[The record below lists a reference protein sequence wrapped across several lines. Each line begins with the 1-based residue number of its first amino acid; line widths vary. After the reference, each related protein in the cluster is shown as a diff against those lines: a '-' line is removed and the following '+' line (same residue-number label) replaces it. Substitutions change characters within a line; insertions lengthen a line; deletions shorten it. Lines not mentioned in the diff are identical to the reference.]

1 MKLLMPRLIHAAMI
15 PLLLLLAIGGSA
27 VATLTAGHGW
37 AMFTAALAPA
47 LLVIAAAGAYYR
59 FFVLHP
65 ARVLT
70 RALTQTGDNTP
81 IDLTQRLDGERPGP
95 LQPAMRATNTLKLAC
110 DGAVADIAASASRL
124 VPISKELADSY
135 GFHAQRAGMQKLYSQ
150 TVAST
155 VDKMQNASGIVH
167 DQVDATKQA
176 ITDAQTR
183 VESCQAAFRDT
194 AESMDSLAGQ
204 IDAASAKVGQLA
216 SRSTDI
222 GRIIEVINEI
232 ANQTNLL
239 ALNAAIE
246 AARAGE
252 HGRGF
257 AVVADEVRNLAE
269 RTQQST
275 LEVKDVIGT
284 IQTETAETV
293 ETMREGRSLADRT
306 QQLAMTSEEELA
318 AIERKVG
325 EISGIAAEILQAMEQ
340 QKVTAAES
348 QSAVEAL
355 VNLDTFAPDE
365 GQATTVSAEDLGK
378 LSESLRNKLTR
389 FIVTQNGWDVSLRSA
404 KPTATAPPVDQATSA
419 ASDDVTL
426 F

>member
-1 MKLLMPRLIHAAMI
+1 
-15 PLLLLLAIGGSA
+15 
-27 VATLTAGHGW
+27 
-37 AMFTAALAPA
+37 
-47 LLVIAAAGAYYR
+47 
-59 FFVLHP
+59 
-65 ARVLT
+65 
-70 RALTQTGDNTP
+70 
-81 IDLTQRLDGERPGP
+81 
-95 LQPAMRATNTLKLAC
+95 
-110 DGAVADIAASASRL
+110 
-124 VPISKELADSY
+124 
-135 GFHAQRAGMQKLYSQ
+135 
-150 TVAST
+150 
-155 VDKMQNASGIVH
+155 
-167 DQVDATKQA
+167 
-176 ITDAQTR
+176 
-183 VESCQAAFRDT
+183 
-194 AESMDSLAGQ
+194 MDSLAGQ